1 MPRLRTS
8 HDDQIEVA
16 VEELVNLASKV
27 RSLDIEHDHGDWVNV
42 AVGAESWPAK
52 IIARDAI
59 SRSVARQL
67 ITTEARS
74 SKIVVANQLSADA
87 KDEFDRANG
96 RSRNYGWSWLDRR
109 GELQL
114 NHPTATG
121 IFHFNQGALAY
132 RAPLPGGWRL
142 SSPASDGPIRGR
154 AGIGYA
160 AAVLLDPT
168 QRPSIRE
175 VATAV
180 GMSHGAVG
188 DAAKLLR
195 ESGLIRPTGEPEIPD
210 LFFALAAVW
219 GPTRITPVAGVPTHD
234 QAKRWQAH
242 ADDLGQP
249 GWALGGDDAAGAWGA
264 PVFASGG
271 RPWIWVPAEA
281 DARRAERALTS
292 GAWDDYAAVVAVPPT
307 LLVCRYRLLSPTMV
321 EPSFLPTTHPLFLAL
336 ELAQDPARGH
346 EILDQWT
353 PDDPE
358 IHRVW

>member
-1 MPRLRTS
+1 MPRLRAS
-8 HDDQIEVA
+8 PDDQVEVA

-27 RSLDIEHDHGDWVNV
+27 RGLDIAHDHRDWVNV
-42 AVGAESWPAK
+42 AVGAESWPARV
-52 IIARDAI
+52 IARDAI
-59 SRSVARQL
+59 SRGVARQL
-67 ITTEARS
+67 IATEARS
-74 SKIVVANQLSADA
+74 SKIVVANQLSAEA
-87 KDEFDRANG
+87 KDEFDRANR
-96 RSRNYGWSWLDRR
+96 RSRNYEWSWLDRR

-114 NHPTATG
+114 NHRAATG
-121 IFHFNQGALAY
+121 VYRFDQGALAH
-132 RAPLPGGWRL
+132 RAALPGGWRL
-142 SSPASDGPIRGR
+142 PSPASDGPIRGR

-168 QRPSIRE
+168 GRPSIRE

-195 ESGLIRPTGEPEIPD
+195 ESGLIRPSGEPEIPD
-210 LFFALAAVW
+210 LFLALAAVW
-219 GPTRITPVAGVPTHD
+219 GPTRITPVAAVPTHD

-242 ADDLGQP
+242 ADDLEQP

-292 GAWDDYAAVVAVPPT
+292 AAWDDHAAVVAVPPT
-307 LLVCRYRLLSPTMV
+307 LLVCRHRLTPPSVV
-321 EPSFLPTTHPLFLAL
+321 EPRFLPTPHPLFLAL
-336 ELAQDPARGH
+336 ELAQDPARGR

-353 PDDPE
+353 PDYPE